1 MIMATPK
8 RTGIREKGS
17 DVQFL
22 QGRGRALALNSSL
35 SPQRGQGPVSGIN
48 VMPPTYGGVG

>member
-1 MIMATPK
+1 MIMATPT